1 VRIEHPIHLAL
12 IAGVI
17 APLAIFAGMHSLAS
31 VKAFDAPGEALKLY
45 PAHGTARENSA
56 FAQFYRDVAQ
66 GASSSAAA
74 GERSGLDAEETSA
87 RALAMAARASAS
99 EARLAFQLEPLSP
112 KAHAILALSQADAS
126 IKNNIVAEASLLNKR
141 QLALQGL
148 ALEKYVSETN
158 YPKITETI
166 DQVLRAHPEVSDRF
180 FPILLQVLLSE
191 EALPD
196 LARIFAAPLPWRQ
209 PFMNFAIRDQR
220 ALRNLGLLRVQVKL
234 DDQGFDKR
242 LISQLFDIGERDTA
256 RSVYEAI
263 RPRSPNDIARG
274 ELGWATDYPPY
285 EWRLVSE
292 RGLRS
297 QIAADGT
304 GIEVKVDPGRGGVIA
319 SRLITPPGPRFDIR
333 VSHNMNLS
341 GSLDSLKLGIVCVA
355 SGKSV
360 YEGVVKQP
368 IQTFVVDTVPAACDA
383 YRLVLSARS
392 WTGSQA
398 IAGTIS
404 SVSLFSR

>member
-1 VRIEHPIHLAL
+1 VRIEHPIKLVL
-12 IAGVI
+12 IAGVV
-17 APLAIFAGMHSLAS
+17 APLAIFAGTHSLAS
-31 VKAFDAPGEALKLY
+31 VKAFDAPGEALKFY
-45 PAHGTARENSA
+45 PSHGIARENSA

-66 GASSSAAA
+66 AASSSAAA
-74 GERSGLDAEETSA
+74 EDRSRLDAEQVAA
-87 RALAMAARASAS
+87 RALALAARASAS

-126 IKNNIVAEASLLNKR
+126 IKNNIIAEASLLNKR

-148 ALEKYVSETN
+148 ALEKYVSERN

-180 FPILLQVLLSE
+180 FPILLQVLSSE

-209 PFMNFAIRDQR
+209 PFMNFALRDQR

-234 DDQGFDKR
+234 DDQEFDKR
-242 LISQLFDIGERDTA
+242 LISRLFDIGEMDTA

-263 RPRSPNDIARG
+263 RPGSPSDITQG
-274 ELGWATDYPPY
+274 ELGWASDYPPY

-292 RGLRS
+292 RGLRT

-304 GIEVKVDPGRGGVIA
+304 GIEVKVEPGRGGVVA

-333 VSHNMNLS
+333 ISHDLNLS
-341 GSLDSLKLGIVCVA
+341 GSLDSLKLSIVCA
-355 SGKSV
+355 PSDELV

-368 IQTFVVDTVPAACDA
+368 VQSFAVNALPAACDA
-383 YRLVLSARS
+383 YRLVLSARA
-392 WTGSQA
+392 WTGLQA

-404 SVSLFSR
+404 SVSIFAR